1 VTGRVVDLALL
12 DYQASPRYAAKIGE
26 QPVLSRAD
34 IVDRNGVIL
43 ATNLPTDSL
52 YANPRDVLDAD
63 DAIDK
68 ILRVLPDLNRKD
80 LTKKLKADSAF
91 VWIRRNLTPH
101 QVYEVNRLGIPG
113 FEFKQ
118 EIRRVY
124 PHGTMAAHILGFT
137 DVDGKGIAGT
147 ERYFNNVLSE
157 GRNPLILSID
167 VRLQSI
173 LREELSASVTEFKA
187 LGGAGIILDVQTGET
202 MASVSLPDFS
212 PNDPSGAIGEAGFN
226 RVTKGVYEMG
236 STFKLFTTAM
246 ALDSGTVTMRDGY
259 DASRPIKI
267 ARFKISDYHAKNR
280 WLSVP
285 EILVHSSNIGSAKMA
300 LDVGGQA
307 QKAYLKQLGL
317 LGTSEIELPEVG
329 SSLSPARW
337 RDINT
342 MTISFGHGIAVSPIQ
357 MAEAVAVLVNG
368 GVRYPATLL
377 KRSHVHMA
385 RGQQVLSRKTSRQMR
400 KLMRMVVANGTG
412 RKAAVPGYRVGG
424 KTGTAEKQVGG
435 RYKRKSL
442 ISSFVGAF
450 PLDNPRYVILVL
462 VDEPKGNERTQNYAT
477 GGWVAA
483 PVVRRVIERMGPAL
497 GMLPVHEQKAPQRAP
512 TKLFSVTKAS
522 VSIRERRI
530 ATR

>member
-1 VTGRVVDLALL
+1 MTNLFKNFYNDARELKHSRRVHLEGNQKQALEVGRNRLLVTGIVMMLAFAAVTGRVVDLALL
-12 DYQASPRYAAKIGE
+12 DYQASPRYAATIGE

-43 ATNLPTDSL
+43 ATNLPTDLL

-91 VWIRRNLTPH
+91 VSIRRNLTPH

-462 VDEPKGNERTQNYAT
+462 VDEPKGNERT
-477 GGWVAA
+477 
-483 PVVRRVIERMGPAL
+483 
-497 GMLPVHEQKAPQRAP
+497 
-512 TKLFSVTKAS
+512 
-522 VSIRERRI
+522 
-530 ATR
+530 

>member
-1 VTGRVVDLALL
+1 
-12 DYQASPRYAAKIGE
+12 
-26 QPVLSRAD
+26 
-34 IVDRNGVIL
+34 
-43 ATNLPTDSL
+43 
-52 YANPRDVLDAD
+52 
-63 DAIDK
+63 
-68 ILRVLPDLNRKD
+68 
-80 LTKKLKADSAF
+80 
-91 VWIRRNLTPH
+91 
-101 QVYEVNRLGIPG
+101 
-113 FEFKQ
+113 
-118 EIRRVY
+118 
-124 PHGTMAAHILGFT
+124 
-137 DVDGKGIAGT
+137 
-147 ERYFNNVLSE
+147 
-157 GRNPLILSID
+157 
-167 VRLQSI
+167 
-173 LREELSASVTEFKA
+173 
-187 LGGAGIILDVQTGET
+187 
-202 MASVSLPDFS
+202 
-212 PNDPSGAIGEAGFN
+212 
-226 RVTKGVYEMG
+226 
-236 STFKLFTTAM
+236 
-246 ALDSGTVTMRDGY
+246 
-259 DASRPIKI
+259 
-267 ARFKISDYHAKNR
+267 
-280 WLSVP
+280 
-285 EILVHSSNIGSAKMA
+285 
-300 LDVGGQA
+300 
-307 QKAYLKQLGL
+307 LKQLGL

-329 SSLSPARW
+329 ASLSPARW